1 MENNVSMDRVAEKVL
16 DRKTFTRTVFRSLAL
31 QGCFNFERMQA
42 IGWCFTLL
50 PVLRKLYPEKEQ
62 MSEALK
68 RHVGF
73 FNTSP
78 QFCTFIFG
86 IVIAMEE
93 QNKNQEDFDASSI
106 NAIKAALMGPLAGI
120 GDSFFWGTIR
130 IIGAGIGTGLAI
142 EGNFLGVI
150 IFILMFNIPH
160 YILRF
165 GGLKLGYERGM
176 TFIQKV
182 YQEGI
187 IEKLTSAA
195 KTLGTFVVGAMIA
208 SMVRVSTP
216 LVFEFNGAET
226 VMQDMFDNILPGML
240 PLGLTFLVYYLVKK
254 GLKMTTVML
263 GLMLLGILG
272 VVIGIL

>member
-1 MENNVSMDRVAEKVL
+1 MENTINVETVAEKVL
-16 DRKTFTRTVFRSLAL
+16 DKKTFTRTVFRSLAL

-42 IGWCFTLL
+42 IGFCFTLL
-50 PVLRKLYPEKEQ
+50 PVLRKLYPTKEE

-78 QFCTFIFG
+78 QFSTFIFG

-93 QNKNQEDFDASSI
+93 QNKNQDDFDAASI

-130 IIGAGIGTGLAI
+130 IIAAGIGTGLAL

-165 GGLKLGYERGM
+165 AGLKIGYERGM

-187 IEKLTSAA
+187 IEKLTAAA

-208 SMVRVSTP
+208 SMVRLSTP

-226 VMQDMFDNILPGML
+226 VIQDMFDDILPGML
-240 PLGLTFLVYYLVKK
+240 PLALTFFVYYLVKK
-254 GLKMTTVML
+254 GFKMTSIML
-263 GLMLLGILG
+263 GLMAFGIVGVLVGIL
-272 VVIGIL
+272 